1 MARMKPSPRN
11 LLLFLAYAPLH
22 WLFLQF
28 ASVIWHPPAGW
39 RFAVL
44 LLMPPRWWLPLA
56 VVLDLFYRVVGGA
69 EDWRGWQVPLVSF
82 LGMAVGPWLLRK
94 QSRLVG
100 EGASGFGRLLAAML
114 LSAAGGAVAYAV
126 WPAQWGQEI
135 PKGELYLQVLL
146 GNYIGMLML
155 VPLILMIARL
165 RPEPVHWKSWRTDL
179 PLVLLPSLLLCAWGL
194 HGLRSYQA
202 YFFAA
207 GLLLVPSVYLAFRS
221 GWRGVA
227 IGLSSA
233 SLLIAVAGRL
243 NDSLGST
250 LESQLFLAITG
261 SALLI
266 LGASIE
272 TLRSRQRELAMR
284 NRELQQ
290 LAEELRATAQRNM
303 TQSENLRRW
312 ITSELHDELG
322 QNLTALQMQ
331 VKLAEHSTG
340 QPQVFAPMREIIGYM
355 RKAVSG
361 LLNNLRPAG
370 LDEFGLRRTLEE
382 GSICQ
387 LLEAAGMEY
396 SLSIRG
402 DAQALEQLTDDQQ
415 TALYR
420 IVQEAATNT
429 LRHAQA
435 SRFDVCLRV
444 RMAGGATRVILR
456 CADDGV
462 GIDDAKRKFGGIGLY
477 GIHDRALSFGGRSR
491 ISSNVHGTLVL
502 VVVAFA

>member
-1 MARMKPSPRN
+1 M
-11 LLLFLAYAPLH
+11 PL
-22 WLFLQF
+22 
-28 ASVIWHPPAGW
+28 
-39 RFAVL
+39 
-44 LLMPPRWWLPLA
+44 RWWVPLA
-56 VVLDLFYRVVGGA
+56 VALDLFYRAVGGA
-69 EDWRGWQVPLVSF
+69 EDWRGWQVPIVSF
-82 LGMAVGPWLLRK
+82 LGTAAGPWLLR
-94 QSRLVG
+94 RWHVLAG
-100 EGASGFGRLLAAML
+100 EAASDFGRLLAAML
-114 LSAAGGAVAYAV
+114 LSAAGGAVAYV
-126 WPAQWGQEI
+126 LWPAGWGQGI
-135 PKGELYLQVLL
+135 PKGELYLQLLL

-155 VPLILMIARL
+155 VPLILMLTRF
-165 RPEPVHWKSWRTDL
+165 RPERAHWKSWRIDL
-179 PLVLLPSLLLCAWGL
+179 PLVLMPSLLLCAWGL

-227 IGLSSA
+227 IGLSTA
-233 SLLIAVAGRL
+233 SLLIVVAGRL
-243 NDSLGST
+243 NDSFNST
-250 LESQLFLAITG
+250 LGSQLFLAITG
-261 SALLI
+261 SALLV

-272 TLRSRQRELAMR
+272 ALRARQQELAQRNLELRELA
-284 NRELQQ
+284 EQ
-290 LAEELRATAQRNM
+290 LRATAQRNM

-331 VKLAEHSTG
+331 VKLAEHRADE
-340 QPQVFAPMREIIGYM
+340 PQAFVPMREIIGYM

-387 LLEAAGMEY
+387 LLKAAGLDY
-396 SLSIRG
+396 SLGIRG
-402 DAQALEQLTDDQQ
+402 DAKALEKLTDDQQ

-435 SRFDVCLRV
+435 SRFDVRLRV
-444 RMAGGATRVILR
+444 RMVEGAARVILR

-462 GIDDAKRKFGGIGLY
+462 GIDDAKREFSGIGLH

-491 ISSNVHGTLVL
+491 IRSNAQGTCVL
-502 VVVAFA
+502 VMVAFS

>member
-1 MARMKPSPRN
+1 MKPTSRN

-22 WLFLQF
+22 WCFMQF

-56 VVLDLFYRVVGGA
+56 VVLELFYRAIGGGD
-69 EDWRGWQVPLVSF
+69 DWRGWQVPLVYF
-82 LGMAVGPWLLRK
+82 LGTAAGPWLLRR
-94 QSRLVG
+94 QIGFAG
-100 EGASGFGRLLAAML
+100 EGALGFGRLLAAML
-114 LSAAGGAVAYAV
+114 VSAAGGAVAFTA
-126 WPAQWGQEI
+126 WPAEWGQGI
-135 PKGELYLQVLL
+135 PKGELFLQLML

-155 VPLILMIARL
+155 VPLILMLTRF
-165 RPEPVHWKSWRTDL
+165 RPERAHWQSWRIDL

-227 IGLSSA
+227 IGLSTA
-233 SLLIAVAGRL
+233 SLLVVVAGRL
-243 NDSLGST
+243 NDSFDST
-250 LESQLFLAITG
+250 LGSQLFLAITG
-261 SALLI
+261 SALLM

-272 TLRSRQRELAMR
+272 TLRARQQELAMR

-290 LAEELRATAQRNM
+290 LAEQLRSTAERNM
-303 TQSENLRRW
+303 TQSESLRRW

-331 VKLAEHSTG
+331 LKLAENRSD

-355 RKAVSG
+355 RKAISG

-382 GSICQ
+382 GSISQ
-387 LLEAAGMEY
+387 LVKAAGLDY
-396 SLSIRG
+396 SLRIRG
-402 DAQALEQLTDDQQ
+402 DAEALEKLTDDQQ
-415 TALYR
+415 TTLYR

-435 SRFDVCLRV
+435 SRFDIRLRV
-444 RMAGGATRVILR
+444 RMLSGATRVILC
-456 CADDGV
+456 CADDGL
-462 GIDDAKRKFGGIGLY
+462 GIDDTKRKYGRIGLH
-477 GIHDRALSFGGRSR
+477 GIPDRALSFGGRSR
-491 ISSNVHGTLVL
+491 IRSNAYGTRVL